1 MLAESQPPRATLE
14 FPNQSSVG
22 DCSDWKRTL
31 ASSFLH
37 EPPAAPRL
45 QKRV

>member
-1 MLAESQPPRATLE
+1 MLAESQPPHATLE

-31 ASSFLH
+31 AFSFSH
-37 EPPAAPRL
+37 EPPAVRHL